1 MPTWDTT
8 TTTWVNTNTIGY
20 AGPAIQTIDIPIDSY
35 FVTKD
40 ALKEFADKL
49 YKIIEE
55 HTKIDISEEEFMNIM
70 KGE

>member
-8 TTTWVNTNTIGY
+8 TTAWTNTNTIGY
-20 AGPAIQTIDIPIDSY
+20 TVPTIQTMDNY

-40 ALKEFADKL
+40 ELKEFADKL
-49 YKIIEE
+49 YKVIEE

>member
-1 MPTWDTT
+1 MPTWDTANVAWTNAIT
-8 TTTWVNTNTIGY
+8 TGY
-20 AGPAIQTIDIPIDSY
+20 AAPATQTLNIPIDSY

-40 ALKEFADKL
+40 VLNEFADKL

>member
-1 MPTWDTT
+1 MPTWDTAT
-8 TTTWVNTNTIGY
+8 TAWVNANTIGY
-20 AGPAIQTIDIPIDSY
+20 TVPTIQTIDSY

-49 YKIIEE
+49 YKVIEE